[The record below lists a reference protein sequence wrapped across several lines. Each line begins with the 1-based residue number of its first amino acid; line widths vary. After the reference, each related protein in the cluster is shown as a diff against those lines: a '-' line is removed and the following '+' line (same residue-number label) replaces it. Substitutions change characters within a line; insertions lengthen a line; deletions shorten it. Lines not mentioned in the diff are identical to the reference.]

1 MRRSFS
7 YLDPMSFKKL
17 FCAFVR
23 PHLEYGQS
31 VWAPHLQKNINA
43 IEKVQIRATK
53 LVDGLKN
60 LEYEERLRRC
70 DLTTLRFRRMRGD
83 MIEMWKHFNVY
94 DRDILSPSFTPN
106 ERPVRNGNHKFQLYQ
121 RRSGDGERGV
131 QTNSYYFRTTEMWN
145 GLPTSVVESKTID
158 SFKNNLDRAWADH
171 PMKYQH
177 QSNL

>member
-17 FCAFVR
+17 FCAFGL

-131 QTNSYYFRTTEMWN
+131 QTNSYYFRTTEIWN
-145 GLPTSVVESKTID
+145 GLPTFVVESKTID